1 MPGIPGTARLL
12 LYIYILGIYYILLI
26 STINY
31 YLLVVTIYI
40 MLVY

>member
-1 MPGIPGTARLL
+1 MPQVPGMLGMPGTATIPG
-12 LYIYILGIYYILLI
+12 IYILI